1 MPTCSREVGEVK
13 DISDNTQVSILF
25 FDQELFNSGLKPKST
40 TPFATRPTQD
50 ETKMMA
56 TLDNKEDTSDNEED
70 TSDSEEDTTDI
81 EEDTT
86 DSEEDTTDSNSSNDG
101 DDSSTS
107 SDSFSV
113 EVVFKYTQFS
123 PRLEGST
130 K

>member
-1 MPTCSREVGEVK
+1 MQTCSREVGEVK
-13 DISDNTQVSILF
+13 DISDNTKVSILF
-25 FDQELFNSGLKPKST
+25 FDQELQNKQHLYTF
-40 TPFATRPTQD
+40 PTKRSQD
-50 ETKMMA
+50 ETKMMT
-56 TLDNKEDTSDNEED
+56 TLDNKED
-70 TSDSEEDTTDI
+70 TSDSEEDTTDSEEDTSDS

-86 DSEEDTTDSNSSNDG
+86 DSEEDTTDSNSSDDG